1 MLDAQSIFIFK
12 AIKGLNPTLQILT
25 ELNQDSNINFLQ
37 DKSDDTSSIYQSLYC
52 AGKVY
57 ISTIIDTLTAQAYY
71 NPHIVTV
78 L

>member
-37 DKSDDTSSIYQSLYC
+37 DKSDDTSSIY
-52 AGKVY
+52 
-57 ISTIIDTLTAQAYY
+57 
-71 NPHIVTV
+71 
-78 L
+78 